1 MIKRIIG
8 LALLLPLLNAPTA
21 CAQIPAEVTALIED
35 LTIAKDQCFE
45 QLFDEVKPACDT
57 RQVLREKIEQ
67 AGWCYRWPMEGEK
80 DGTYVGCS
88 ANAFQNSYI
97 DIDLN
102 SGKPILTERFAK
114 WEMDLFDKGM
124 NGQNPVDNKSI
135 GNLTFSCNKNSDP
148 KATIL
153 INDNSSGFTS
163 EMFEAELKINFKNYP
178 VDVEISRPGSDFT
191 KVVFGKE
198 NTLELLKWVDESTG
212 RSGSADFKARETGTE
227 HQIHFMLH
235 NLTTKNRYAA
245 EVKNLLSWTSAMQS
259 RCNASNT

>member
-153 INDNSSGFTS
+153 INDNSSGFT
-163 EMFEAELKINFKNYP
+163 
-178 VDVEISRPGSDFT
+178 
-191 KVVFGKE
+191 
-198 NTLELLKWVDESTG
+198 WVDESTG